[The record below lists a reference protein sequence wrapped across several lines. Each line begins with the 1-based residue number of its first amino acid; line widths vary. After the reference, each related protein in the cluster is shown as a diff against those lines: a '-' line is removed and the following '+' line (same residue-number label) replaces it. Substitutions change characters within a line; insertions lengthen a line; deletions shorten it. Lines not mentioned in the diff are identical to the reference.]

1 MADLFTSLPAPAPCD
16 FACASTCTEPG
27 RREAQLRPSF
37 SGRRLSHF
45 WARLS
50 YFWRSLFSAHAT
62 PARYR
67 LPQGLLSMGAG
78 QTILPPSLPAGMG
91 HPKPLPLSPGTVLVL
106 HRLINYEDFR
116 EGEMFALYELMR
128 ARPDL
133 AVEVLGTSTKMIITN
148 VAMLRGHP
156 NRCLAKRNG
165 GVGYGA
171 VACPAGR
178 GARVGVVWRAR
189 RRWERGLAVGQ
200 ALDSQCPCDHGIAAT
215 IAALAHK
222 TRF

>member
-1 MADLFTSLPAPAPCD
+1 
-16 FACASTCTEPG
+16 
-27 RREAQLRPSF
+27 
-37 SGRRLSHF
+37 
-45 WARLS
+45 
-50 YFWRSLFSAHAT
+50 
-62 PARYR
+62 
-67 LPQGLLSMGAG
+67 MGAG

-133 AVEVLGTSTKMIITN
+133 AVEILGTSTKMIITD

-165 GVGYGA
+165 GLGSGVWGSPLSCRA
-171 VACPAGR
+171 RCKGR
-178 GARVGVVWRAR
+178 GCLAGEAEVGKRAGGGASPR
-189 RRWERGLAVGQ
+189 LSV
-200 ALDSQCPCDHGIAAT
+200 PM
-215 IAALAHK
+215 
-222 TRF
+222 